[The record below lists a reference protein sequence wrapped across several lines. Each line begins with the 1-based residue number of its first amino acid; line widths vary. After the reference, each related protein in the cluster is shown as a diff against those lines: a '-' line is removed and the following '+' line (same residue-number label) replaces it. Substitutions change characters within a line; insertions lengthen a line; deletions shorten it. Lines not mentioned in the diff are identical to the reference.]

1 MQIVVPDLDV
11 ASRELADV
19 HGLTAL
25 AGGHHPGRGTAN
37 KIVPLGGAYL
47 ELITVID
54 RDEAARNDIS
64 FVLDSLDRGWRFA
77 AWALRSQD
85 LETDAALF
93 HDASVE
99 TVGPLDGSRQRP
111 DGSVLRW
118 RSLHPAGRNLAMPF
132 LIEWEV
138 EHGQHPGEQAV
149 EHRSGTVRFRGIDLV
164 SPQPEAVKAV
174 LDDSMTYSVELGP
187 ESRIVA
193 VHLTNGT
200 IR

>member
-1 MQIVVPDLDV
+1 VQIVVSDLDR
-11 ASRELADV
+11 ASRELAEA

-25 AGGHHPGRGTAN
+25 TGGNHPGRGTAN
-37 KIVPLGGAYL
+37 KIVPLGGDYL
-47 ELITVID
+47 ELITVVD
-54 RDEAARNDIS
+54 RDEAARNDHS
-64 FVLDSLDRGWRFA
+64 FVLHALDRGWRFA
-77 AWALRSQD
+77 AWALRSDD
-85 LETDAALF
+85 LEADAALF
-93 HDASVE
+93 RDAGVA

-118 RSLHPAGRNLAMPF
+118 RSLHPAGRDLAMPF

-138 EHGQHPGEQAV
+138 EHGQHPGAQTV
-149 EHRSGTVRFRGIDLV
+149 EHRAGKVGFSGIDLV
-164 SPQPEAVKAV
+164 SPRPEPVKAV
-174 LDDSMTYSVELGP
+174 LGDSVAYSVESGP